1 MLGYLV
7 QGGFRLRLLFSQL
20 CFEFYQLSMLLFVC
34 DREGLLLSTSFLLVR
49 TESSLVKWH
58 LLRSCLIIIGVYF
71 FNYGLLYFVYI
82 IFIRKSSMR
91 HYESY
96 LEFLSEERVEEAT
109 TMLCSSFLKFNSI
122 WKKLGVP
129 YEEAYTVNKARM
141 IEGLTINCSTLGID
155 AQTNKVIFV
164 CTTVDLA
171 HYMDEEL
178 MPRTYRWSNFIN
190 QWSYKLEHKEW

>member
-1 MLGYLV
+1 
-7 QGGFRLRLLFSQL
+7 
-20 CFEFYQLSMLLFVC
+20 
-34 DREGLLLSTSFLLVR
+34 
-49 TESSLVKWH
+49 
-58 LLRSCLIIIGVYF
+58 
-71 FNYGLLYFVYI
+71 
-82 IFIRKSSMR
+82 MR
-91 HYESY
+91 QYESY
-96 LEFLSEERVEEAT
+96 LEFLSEERVEEAN

-164 CTTVDLA
+164 CTAVDLA
-171 HYMDEEL
+171 HYIDEEL

-190 QWSYKLEHKEW
+190 QWSYKLEHNEWLKMKGIEVGKYLMGDLGGIEESHVLTGETFHLYVQTIKFIY